1 MKKTIA
7 LISVILI
14 TLLFVGIILFMKYP
28 NAKSKRTKDLIDR
41 ANEYGLDLSGQ
52 DFEMINY
59 YYENAFTEFWY
70 VYTVSFPTGSAL
82 SYDLNPETYRS
93 GVTSETKVWLDSL
106 VQSHGI
112 KQLSPDPELRSK
124 VIYNSQND
132 RLQLHIV
139 YDSSLDLYHFIFVAE

>member
-14 TLLFVGIILFMKYP
+14 TLLFVGILLFMKYP
-28 NAKSKRTKDLIDR
+28 NAKSKRAKDLIDR
-41 ANEYGLDLSGQ
+41 ANEYGLDLSGP

-70 VYTVSFPTGSAL
+70 VYTVSFPAGSAL
-82 SYDLNPETYRS
+82 SYDLNPETYRN

-112 KQLSPDPELRSK
+112 KQLSPDSDLRSK
-124 VIYNSQND
+124 VIYNPQND